1 MDIRYPPAGGPPGMA
16 NRNRK
21 HGSRMKKLQ
30 VRDVLAA
37 LDSITG
43 GRLVKG
49 PACYAGKNPFVVT
62 KSSGIPGKAVT
73 EMPGLVWGDPEMDVA
88 RVGVMMTLTESA
100 IELAGATGVNCLIA
114 HHPVADAANTGGVL
128 ARDYLNLYKIAVIEL
143 HEAFHGLHPGIAWL
157 HGSKAHKVDIK
168 YGGVSG
174 KIVWFGE
181 AIPEV
186 PTLGALIDRL
196 GEFMG
201 TDLEERILKA
211 ESAMRDCSDME
222 ETSVSARAKIY
233 IGNPDDKLGRTIIAF
248 PHTGFSADDLARA
261 VEEYPADTLV
271 CTISRPLPDDALV
284 DKARELGLKLVAGN
298 SHAMEILENGVPL
311 AYAIARQLPGLDVRL
326 FRERMISC
334 PLEHCGNSKLLAY
347 ARDMAEKYLPKP

>member
-1 MDIRYPPAGGPPGMA
+1 
-16 NRNRK
+16 
-21 HGSRMKKLQ
+21 MKKLQ
-30 VRDVLAA
+30 VKDVLAA
-37 LDSITG
+37 LDTITG

-73 EMPGLVWGDPEMDVA
+73 EMPGLVWGDPEMAVT

-128 ARDYLNLYKIAVIEL
+128 AKDYLNLYNLAVIEL

-157 HGSKAHKVDIK
+157 HGSKANKVYIK
-168 YGGVSG
+168 YGGVPG

-201 TDLEERILKA
+201 TTLEERILKA
-211 ESAMRDCSDME
+211 ESDMRGCSDLE
-222 ETSVSARAKIY
+222 ETSVAAKAKIY
-233 IGNPDDKLGRTIIAF
+233 LGKPGDTLGRTIIVF
-248 PHTGFSADDLARA
+248 PHTGFSADDLEKA
-261 VEEYPADTLV
+261 VSEYPADTLV
-271 CTISRPLPDDALV
+271 CTISRPLPDDSLV
-284 DKARELGLKLVAGN
+284 AKARELGLNLIAGN

-326 FRERMISC
+326 FRERMVSY
-334 PLEHCGNSKLLAY
+334 PLEHCSNPKLLAY
-347 ARDMAEKYLPKP
+347 AKDIAESHLPKPL